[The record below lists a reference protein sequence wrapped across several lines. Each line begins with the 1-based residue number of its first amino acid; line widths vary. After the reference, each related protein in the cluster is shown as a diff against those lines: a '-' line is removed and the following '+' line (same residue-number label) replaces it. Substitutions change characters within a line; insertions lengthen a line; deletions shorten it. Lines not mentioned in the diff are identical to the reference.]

1 MLRNLGIKGVGF
13 SSFHYLFVPLQPN
26 FTQIRIWEAM
36 TKKAL
41 LMTIALVCMVAQRA
55 WAESVTFNVRSWD
68 DKNSKVVTTSTTKDA
83 TVLEGSHPD
92 DWLMLGSATDK
103 NDHYYV
109 VKGNVKYQT
118 LNVFGKAHII
128 LADDATL
135 TLTGGLKVEVGNNWG
150 EVSIYSQSNG
160 DHEGR
165 LVVTNS
171 YMGAAGIGSSEGRN
185 SGGIRIHGG
194 NLDITGG
201 KCGAAIGAGKRN
213 SANATTVRYG
223 IKIYGGTVVAQGG
236 ENGAGIGG
244 GSGHCSANYDDT
256 GEIFFYGG
264 EVTATGGDLAAGI
277 GGGGSYD
284 PVFVNSEYG
293 GGVGYHVYVYG
304 GKVTA
309 QGGHRGAG
317 IGSGSFGKIL
327 DSAHGGTLT
336 VSGGTVN
343 ATGGK
348 YGAGIG
354 GGCRANGAIVNIW
367 GGTVNAKGGVDGAGI
382 GGGEYGNGRS
392 VYISGGT
399 VRAEGTSYGAGIGG
413 GETTNGHEWGK
424 GGDVTIVGGRITA
437 IAGSDCKG
445 RVPSEGS
452 AIGCGQ
458 GRRNKA
464 DESNAGKLSLPVG
477 YKVTAGDS
485 ESSLDAVFTADARI
499 DACRWRNYVRIEPCP
514 HTTPTEGHDFTEP
527 LTYTLPNDTQHKWY
541 CRYCSKTGTAL
552 HNYPNEANCV
562 CGKAFNAD
570 ADTWT
575 VTIHTTTDGTTF
587 ADGQDNRVA
596 KGYKYTLPAPET
608 VEGLIFMGY
617 LETST
622 QPSTGIEM
630 ADAEFSNLINAS
642 DIITPTANKEY
653 YARYRYDYTPTWTW
667 ADDGSSATCD
677 ISIDND
683 ILKDSH
689 TNLNITYLAEDKSEY
704 VAPTPNSDGQR
715 VFDATAK
722 YTRAGGITYQFTDRI
737 IMPVHYT
744 RIISLSDNASNDE
757 LLEDN
762 DELPANVT
770 LTGRTL
776 YKDGSWNT
784 LCLPFSLTA
793 EQLADDGCPLKG
805 ATVKTLASSSFAGG
819 TLTLN
824 FEDATT
830 IEAGKPYLVKWASG
844 NDIKDPVFT
853 NVTISNTLTSVTT
866 DYVNFVGS
874 FSPVSLTG
882 GDRSVLYLGADNKL
896 YYPSADMT
904 VGSCR
909 AVFKLNG
916 ITAGDPSLSAGVRGI
931 MLNFDDETTGIQ
943 VVIGV
948 NEVGEVSDDS
958 WYSLDGR
965 RLSGR
970 PTAKGLYIVNGKKMF
985 IK

>member
-1 MLRNLGIKGVGF
+1 MKKTFL
-13 SSFHYLFVPLQPN
+13 
-26 FTQIRIWEAM
+26 M
-36 TKKAL
+36 TLAL
-41 LMTIALVCMVAQRA
+41 LCAVAQGA

-68 DKNSKVVTTSTTKDA
+68 ATNKQVVTTATTKDC
-83 TVLEGSHPD
+83 TVLTGDHSDE
-92 DWLMLGSATDK
+92 WMMLGSSSDQ

-109 VKGNVKYQT
+109 VRGNVKYQT

-213 SANATTVRYG
+213 SDNATTVRYG

-304 GKVTA
+304 GQVTA

-382 GGGEYGNGRS
+382 GGGEYGNGGS

-445 RVPSEGS
+445 QVPSEGS

-477 YKVTAGDS
+477 YKVTGGDS
-485 ESSLDAVFTADARI
+485 ENSLDAVFTANARI

-514 HTTPTEGHDFTEP
+514 HTKPTEGGDRNEP

-587 ADGQDNRVA
+587 ADGQDNRVV
-596 KGYKYTLPAPET
+596 KGYNYTLPAPET

-630 ADAEFSNLINAS
+630 ADAELLNLIDAS
-642 DIITPTANKEY
+642 EIITPTANKEY

-689 TNLNITYLAEDKSEY
+689 TNLNITYLAEDESEY
-704 VAPTPNSDGQR
+704 VAPTQNSDGQR

-744 RIISLSDNASNDE
+744 RIISLSDKASNDE

-770 LTGRTL
+770 LTERTL

-784 LCLPFSLTA
+784 LCLPFSLST
-793 EQLADDGCPLKG
+793 LNDTPLEG
-805 ATVKTLASSSFAGG
+805 ATVKTLSSSDYDSETGI
-819 TLTLN
+819 LTLN
-824 FEDATT
+824 FTESLSE
-830 IEAGKPYLVKWASG
+830 IEAGKPYIVKWATASD
-844 NDIKDPVFT
+844 NIKDPTFQ
-853 NVTISNTLTSVTT
+853 NVTISSTAATET
-866 DYVNFVGS
+866 DGSDWVDFVGT
-874 FSPVSLTG
+874 FSPITLKANDKT
-882 GDRSVLYLGADNKL
+882 VLYLGADNTL
-896 YYPSADMT
+896 YYPSADKT
-904 VGSCR
+904 VNSCR
-909 AVFKLNG
+909 AVFRLNG
-916 ITAGDPSLSAGVRGI
+916 ITAGDLPQQARRFV
-931 MLNFDDETTGIQ
+931 LNFGDETTGIQ
-943 VVIGV
+943 EVIGV

-970 PTAKGLYIVNGKKMF
+970 PTAKGFYIVNGKKII

>member
-1 MLRNLGIKGVGF
+1 M
-13 SSFHYLFVPLQPN
+13 
-26 FTQIRIWEAM
+26 
-36 TKKAL
+36 
-41 LMTIALVCMVAQRA
+41 MTIALLCAVAQGA

-68 DKNSKVVTTSTTKDA
+68 DKNSKVVTSSTTKDA

-109 VKGNVKYQT
+109 VKGDVKYQT

-135 TLTGGLKVEVGNNWG
+135 TLTGGLKVEVGNNYG

-587 ADGQDNRVA
+587 ADGQDNRVV

-630 ADAEFSNLINAS
+630 ADAEFLNLIDAS
-642 DIITPTANKEY
+642 VIITPTANKEY

-689 TNLNITYLAEDKSEY
+689 TNLDITYLAEDQSEY

-715 VFDATAK
+715 VFDATAE

-744 RIISLSDNASNDE
+744 RSISLSDNASNDE

-784 LCLPFSLTA
+784 LCLPFDVTISGSVL
-793 EQLADDGCPLKG
+793 DG
-805 ATVKTLASSSFAGG
+805 AVVKTLSSSDYDSETGI
-819 TLTLN
+819 LTLN
-824 FEDATT
+824 FTESLTE
-830 IEAGKPYLVKWASG
+830 IEAGKPYIVKWNGDGTQNIVSPIFEG
-844 NDIKDPVFT
+844 
-853 NVTISNTLTSVTT
+853 VTISSTAATET
-866 DYVNFVGS
+866 DGS
-874 FSPVSLTG
+874 DWVDFIGTFSPITLEAD
-882 GDRSVLYLGADNKL
+882 DRNVLYLGADNTL

-931 MLNFDDETTGIQ
+931 MLNFDDGTTGIQ
-943 VVIGV
+943 EVIGV

-970 PTAKGLYIVNGKKMF
+970 PTAKGLYIVNGKKII

>member
-1 MLRNLGIKGVGF
+1 MKKTFL
-13 SSFHYLFVPLQPN
+13 
-26 FTQIRIWEAM
+26 M
-36 TKKAL
+36 TLAL
-41 LMTIALVCMVAQRA
+41 LCAVAQGA

-92 DWLMLGSATDK
+92 DWLMLGSSTDK

-109 VKGNVKYQT
+109 VRGNVKYQT

-201 KCGAAIGAGKRN
+201 KCGAAIGAGKRD
-213 SANATTVRYG
+213 SDNATTVRYG

-354 GGCRANGAIVNIW
+354 GGCRGNGAIVNIW

-382 GGGEYGNGRS
+382 GGGEYGNGGS

-541 CRYCSKTGTAL
+541 CRYCSKTGTAQ

-587 ADGQDNRVA
+587 ADGQDNRVV

-689 TNLNITYLAEDKSEY
+689 TNLNITYLAEDESEY

-715 VFDATAK
+715 VFDATAE

-737 IMPVHYT
+737 SIPVHYT
-744 RIISLSDNASNDE
+744 RSISLSDNASNDE

-784 LCLPFSLTA
+784 LCLPFDVTISGSVL
-793 EQLADDGCPLKG
+793 DG
-805 ATVKTLASSSFAGG
+805 AVVKTLSSSDYDSKTGI
-819 TLTLN
+819 LTLN
-824 FEDATT
+824 FTESLSK
-830 IEAGKPYLVKWASG
+830 IEAGKPYIVKWNGDGTQNIVSPIFEG
-844 NDIKDPVFT
+844 
-853 NVTISNTLTSVTT
+853 VTISSTAATET
-866 DYVNFVGS
+866 DGSDWVDFVGT
-874 FSPVSLTG
+874 FSPITLEAD
-882 GDRSVLYLGADNKL
+882 DRNVLYLGADNTL

-916 ITAGDPSLSAGVRGI
+916 ITAGDLPAPGQAAARRFV
-931 MLNFDDETTGIQ
+931 LNFGDGDETTGIISIDNGQ
-943 VVIGV
+943 LIID
-948 NEVGEVSDDS
+948 NSMDA
-958 WYSLDGR
+958 WYTLDGR
-965 RLSGR
+965 RLTGK
-970 PTAKGLYIVNGKKMF
+970 PTAKGLYINNGRKVV

>member
-1 MLRNLGIKGVGF
+1 M
-13 SSFHYLFVPLQPN
+13 
-26 FTQIRIWEAM
+26 
-36 TKKAL
+36 
-41 LMTIALVCMVAQRA
+41 
-55 WAESVTFNVRSWD
+55 
-68 DKNSKVVTTSTTKDA
+68 
-83 TVLEGSHPD
+83 
-92 DWLMLGSATDK
+92 
-103 NDHYYV
+103 
-109 VKGNVKYQT
+109 
-118 LNVFGKAHII
+118 
-128 LADDATL
+128 
-135 TLTGGLKVEVGNNWG
+135 
-150 EVSIYSQSNG
+150 
-160 DHEGR
+160 
-165 LVVTNS
+165 
-171 YMGAAGIGSSEGRN
+171 
-185 SGGIRIHGG
+185 
-194 NLDITGG
+194 
-201 KCGAAIGAGKRN
+201 
-213 SANATTVRYG
+213 
-223 IKIYGGTVVAQGG
+223 
-236 ENGAGIGG
+236 
-244 GSGHCSANYDDT
+244 
-256 GEIFFYGG
+256 
-264 EVTATGGDLAAGI
+264 TATGGRLAAGI
-277 GGGGSYD
+277 GGGGPYHPYD
-284 PVFVNSEYG
+284 TNTDFCG
-293 GGVGYHVYVYG
+293 GKGYNVYVYG
-304 GKVTA
+304 GTVTA

-317 IGSGSFGKIL
+317 IGSGSFVSLEKDAL
-327 DSAHGGTLT
+327 GGLLE
-336 VSGGTVN
+336 VYGGTVN

-354 GGCRANGAIVNIW
+354 GGCKSTGALVRIY

-382 GGGEYGNGRS
+382 GGGEYGHGNTVR
-392 VYISGGT
+392 ISGGT

-413 GETTNGHEWGK
+413 GEAK
-424 GGDVTIVGGRITA
+424 RFDYGGQGFNVFITGGTVIA
-437 IAGSDCKG
+437 IAGEDCKG
-445 RVPSEGS
+445 RDADQGS

-458 GRRNKA
+458 GRANKA
-464 DESNAGKLSLPVG
+464 DESNSGKLSLPVG

-689 TNLNITYLAEDKSEY
+689 TNLNITYLAEDESEY

-737 IMPVHYT
+737 SMPVHYT
-744 RIISLSDNASNDE
+744 RTISLSDNASNDE
-757 LLEDN
+757 LLEDI

-770 LTGRTL
+770 LTERTL
-776 YKDGSWNT
+776 YKDGAWNT
-784 LCLPFSLTA
+784 LCLPFDVTISGSVL
-793 EQLADDGCPLKG
+793 EG
-805 ATVKTLASSSFAGG
+805 AVVKTLSSSDYDSETGI
-819 TLTLN
+819 LTLN
-824 FEDATT
+824 FTESLSE
-830 IEAGKPYLVKWASG
+830 IEAGKPYIVKWDDGSTQNIVNPIFEG
-844 NDIKDPVFT
+844 
-853 NVTISNTLTSVTT
+853 VTISSTAATET
-866 DYVNFVGS
+866 DGSDWVDFVGT
-874 FSPVSLTG
+874 FSPITLEAD
-882 GDRSVLYLGADNKL
+882 DRNVLYLGADNTL

-909 AVFKLNG
+909 AVFQLKD
-916 ITAGDPSLSAGVRGI
+916 IIAGDLPQQARRFV
-931 MLNFDDETTGIQ
+931 LNLGDGEETTGISSLTP
-943 VVIGV
+943 
-948 NEVGEVSDDS
+948 NPSPKGEGS
-958 WYSLDGR
+958 WYDLQGR
-965 RLSGR
+965 RISVPSATSVPSVL
-970 PTAKGLYIVNGKKMF
+970 PKGVYINNGKKII

>member
-1 MLRNLGIKGVGF
+1 
-13 SSFHYLFVPLQPN
+13 
-26 FTQIRIWEAM
+26 
-36 TKKAL
+36 
-41 LMTIALVCMVAQRA
+41 MVAQRA

-68 DKNSKVVTTSTTKDA
+68 DKNRKVVTTSTTKDA

-92 DWLMLGSATDK
+92 DWLMLGSSTDK

-109 VKGNVKYQT
+109 VKGDVKYQT

-135 TLTGGLKVEVGNNWG
+135 TLTGGLKVEVGNNYG

-223 IKIYGGTVVAQGG
+223 IKIYGGTVVAHGG

-317 IGSGSFGKIL
+317 IGSGSFGQIL

-354 GGCRANGAIVNIW
+354 GGCKANGAIVNIW

-499 DACRWRNYVRIEPCP
+499 DACRWRNYARIEPCP

-689 TNLNITYLAEDKSEY
+689 TNLNITYLAEDESEY

-715 VFDATAK
+715 VFDATAM
-722 YTRAGGITYQFTDRI
+722 YTRADGITYQFTDRI
-737 IMPVHYT
+737 SMPVHYT
-744 RIISLSDNASNDE
+744 RSISLSDNASNDE

-784 LCLPFSLTA
+784 ICLPFSLST
-793 EQLADDGCPLKG
+793 LNGTPLEG
-805 ATVKTLASSSFAGG
+805 ATVKTLRSSSFDSSTG

-824 FEDATT
+824 FSEALTR
-830 IEAGKPYLVKWASG
+830 IEAGTPYIIKWDKADDYVDDDEH
-844 NDIKDPVFT
+844 NIVNPVFT
-853 NVTISNTLTSVTT
+853 DVTISYVVTISDAQSET
-866 DYVNFVGS
+866 PESACAEFVGS
-874 FSPVSLTG
+874 FSPVNLEAN
-882 GDRSVLYLGADNKL
+882 DRSVLYLGADNKL
-896 YYPSADMT
+896 YYPSTGMT

-909 AVFKLNG
+909 AVFCLND
-916 ITAGDPSLSAGVRGI
+916 IIASDKPAGARSFV
-931 MLNFDDETTGIQ
+931 LNFGDGETATGIIGIGSTRTDTDKNDGYWYDLQ
-943 VVIGV
+943 GRKLSGKPTQKGIYINHGNKVVI
-948 NEVGEVSDDS
+948 
-958 WYSLDGR
+958 
-965 RLSGR
+965 
-970 PTAKGLYIVNGKKMF
+970 K
-985 IK
+985 

>member
-1 MLRNLGIKGVGF
+1 M
-13 SSFHYLFVPLQPN
+13 
-26 FTQIRIWEAM
+26 
-36 TKKAL
+36 
-41 LMTIALVCMVAQRA
+41 MTIALLCAVAQGA

-68 DKNSKVVTTSTTKDA
+68 DKNSKVVTSSTTKDA

-109 VKGNVKYQT
+109 VKGDVKYQT

-135 TLTGGLKVEVGNNWG
+135 TLTGGLKVEVGNNYG

-514 HTTPTEGHDFTEP
+514 HTTPTEGGDITEP

-770 LTGRTL
+770 LTERTL

-784 LCLPFSLTA
+784 LYLPFSLST
-793 EQLADDGCPLKG
+793 LNGTPLEG
-805 ATVKTLASSSFAGG
+805 ATVKTLRSSSFDSSTG

-824 FEDATT
+824 FSEALTR
-830 IEAGKPYLVKWASG
+830 IEAGTPYIIKWDKADDYVDDDEH
-844 NDIKDPVFT
+844 NIVNPVFT
-853 NVTISNTLTSVTT
+853 DVTISYVVTISDAQSET
-866 DYVNFVGS
+866 PESACAEFVGS
-874 FSPVSLTG
+874 FSPVNLKAN
-882 GDRSVLYLGADNKL
+882 DRSVLYLGADNKL
-896 YYPSADMT
+896 YYPSSDMT

-909 AVFKLNG
+909 ALFQLNG
-916 ITAGDPSLSAGVRGI
+916 ITAGDLSTQARAFVLNFGEDEATGVR
-931 MLNFDDETTGIQ
+931 
-943 VVIGV
+943 
-948 NEVGEVSDDS
+948 EVKEVREVKDNS
-958 WYSLDGR
+958 WYTLDGR
-965 RLSGR
+965 RLTGK
-970 PTAKGLYIVNGKKMF
+970 PTTKGLYINNGKKVV

>member
-1 MLRNLGIKGVGF
+1 M
-13 SSFHYLFVPLQPN
+13 
-26 FTQIRIWEAM
+26 
-36 TKKAL
+36 
-41 LMTIALVCMVAQRA
+41 MTIALLCAVAQGA

-68 DKNSKVVTTSTTKDA
+68 DKNSKVVTSSTTKDA

-92 DWLMLGSATDK
+92 DWLMLGSSTDK

-171 YMGAAGIGSSEGRN
+171 YKGAAGIGSSEGRN

-587 ADGQDNRVA
+587 ADGQDNRVV

-642 DIITPTANKEY
+642 GIITPTANKEY

-744 RIISLSDNASNDE
+744 RSISLSDNASNDE

-784 LCLPFSLTA
+784 LCLPFDVTISGSVL
-793 EQLADDGCPLKG
+793 DG
-805 ATVKTLASSSFAGG
+805 AVVKTLSSSDYDSETGI
-819 TLTLN
+819 LTLN
-824 FEDATT
+824 FTESLSE
-830 IEAGKPYLVKWASG
+830 IEAGKPYIVKWDDGSTQNIVNPIFEG
-844 NDIKDPVFT
+844 
-853 NVTISNTLTSVTT
+853 VTISSTAATET
-866 DYVNFVGS
+866 DGS
-874 FSPVSLTG
+874 DWVDFIGTFSPITLEAD
-882 GDRSVLYLGADNKL
+882 DRNVLYLGADNTL

-931 MLNFDDETTGIQ
+931 MLNFDDGTTGIQ
-943 VVIGV
+943 EVIGV

-970 PTAKGLYIVNGKKMF
+970 PTAKGLYIVNGKKII

>member
-1 MLRNLGIKGVGF
+1 
-13 SSFHYLFVPLQPN
+13 
-26 FTQIRIWEAM
+26 M
-36 TKKAL
+36 TKKIFL
-41 LMTIALVCMVAQRA
+41 LTIALVCMVAQRA

-68 DKNSKVVTTSTTKDA
+68 NNKRKVVTTSTTKDA

-92 DWLMLGSATDK
+92 DWLMLGNATDK

-118 LNVFGKAHII
+118 LNVFGKVHII

-135 TLTGGLKVEVGNNWG
+135 TLTGGLKVEVGNNFG

-223 IKIYGGTVVAQGG
+223 IKFYGGTVVAQGG

-367 GGTVNAKGGVDGAGI
+367 GGTVNAKGGVDAAGI
-382 GGGEYGNGRS
+382 GGGEYGNGGS

-541 CRYCSKTGTAL
+541 CRYCSKTGTAQ

-587 ADGQDNRVA
+587 ADGQDNRVV

-630 ADAEFSNLINAS
+630 ADAEFSNLIDAS
-642 DIITPTANKEY
+642 VIITPTANKEY

-715 VFDATAK
+715 VFDATAM
-722 YTRAGGITYQFTDRI
+722 YTRADGITYQFTDRI
-737 IMPVHYT
+737 SMPVHYT
-744 RIISLSDNASNDE
+744 RSISLSDNASNDE

-853 NVTISNTLTSVTT
+853 NVTISKKSISSTSGH
-866 DYVNFVGS
+866 VNFIGT
-874 FSPVSLTG
+874 FSPITLEAD
-882 GDRSVLYLGADNKL
+882 DRNVLYLGADNTL

-909 AVFKLNG
+909 AVFQLNG
-916 ITAGDPSLSAGVRGI
+916 ITAGEITSGAIELNFGEDEATGVR
-931 MLNFDDETTGIQ
+931 
-943 VVIGV
+943 
-948 NEVGEVSDDS
+948 EVKEVREVKDNS
-958 WYSLDGR
+958 WYTLDGR
-965 RLSGR
+965 RLSGK
-970 PTAKGLYIVNGKKMF
+970 PTQKGIYINNGKKTI

>member
-1 MLRNLGIKGVGF
+1 MR
-13 SSFHYLFVPLQPN
+13 
-26 FTQIRIWEAM
+26 
-36 TKKAL
+36 KKLILLAL
-41 LMTIALVCMVAQRA
+41 LVGLTQGA

-92 DWLMLGSATDK
+92 DWLMLGSSTDK

-109 VKGNVKYQT
+109 VRGNVKYQT

-223 IKIYGGTVVAQGG
+223 IKIYGGTVVAHGG

-354 GGCRANGAIVNIW
+354 GGCRGNGAIVNIW

-464 DESNAGKLSLPVG
+464 DESNAGKLSFPVG
-477 YKVTAGDS
+477 YKVTGGDS
-485 ESSLDAVFTADARI
+485 ENSLDAVFTADARI

-677 ISIDND
+677 ISIDSD
-683 ILKDSH
+683 ILKESH
-689 TNLNITYLAEDKSEY
+689 TNLEISYRAEDESAY
-704 VAPTPNSDGQR
+704 VEATAEADGQR
-715 VFDATAK
+715 VFDATAT
-722 YTRAGGITYQFTDRI
+722 YTRADGVVYQFTDRLVI
-737 IMPVHYT
+737 PIYYT
-744 RIISLSDNASNDE
+744 RSISLSDNASNDE
-757 LLEDN
+757 LLEAN
-762 DELPANVT
+762 DGQPANVT
-770 LTGRTL
+770 LSGRTL

-784 LCLPFSLTA
+784 LCLPFDMTT
-793 EQLADDGCPLKG
+793 LAGTPLEG
-805 ATVKTLASSSFAGG
+805 ATVKTLSSSSFDDG

-824 FEDATT
+824 FTDATS
-830 IEAGKPYLVKWASG
+830 IEAGKPYLVKWTSG
-844 NDIKDPVFT
+844 SNVANPVFSGM
-853 NVTISNTLTSVTT
+853 TINDKYDMVES
-866 DYVNFVGS
+866 DYVDFMGNT
-874 FSPVSLTG
+874 SPFTLEA
-882 GDRSVLYLGADNKL
+882 GDKTVLYLGADNKL
-896 YYPSADMT
+896 YYPSAAMT
-904 VGSCR
+904 VGACR
-909 AVFKLNG
+909 AVFQLHNG
-916 ITAGDPSLSAGVRGI
+916 ITAGDPASSANARRFV
-931 MLNFDDETTGIQ
+931 LNFGDGETTGI
-943 VVIGV
+943 ISIDAEANSSLKEG
-948 NEVGEVSDDS
+948 

-965 RLSGR
+965 RLTGKPSRAGV
-970 PTAKGLYIVNGKKMF
+970 YINNGKKIV